1 MEQKL
6 QLSRRDVARATALTA
21 LSYSRVL
28 GANDRIGLGV
38 IGTGSRGT
46 YVMTLFQKNAEVEVR
61 ALCDVYAKRVDEAKG
76 KAPEAK
82 GYTDHRELLARKEV
96 DAVLVGSPD
105 HWHKD
110 HAVDAM
116 NAGKDVYVEK
126 PMCRTRDEAPL
137 MVKAARVNERICQVG
152 VQQRSGPIYIEPLE
166 KFVKSGAIGRI
177 SHIDAVW
184 HGGPAGALDKKTAKP
199 DNLDWVRFLGPVKY
213 RDWAPAQYF
222 NFRAFLD
229 FNGGKM
235 TDFGHHWMDV
245 VHMYMGERAP
255 NSAVFAGGIYYDFQ
269 DGRTA
274 PDTCNALFEYDGFSV
289 LFQSNAYAVGPEY
302 GITFYGD
309 KGRLFVNRNRW
320 EFTVPK
326 GQPEVK
332 KTPGDITADHVR
344 NFLDCCRTR
353 KRPNGD
359 VGLASISVLAPLL
372 AVESYVQKRRL
383 KFDAERLEVL
393 PL

>member
-1 MEQKL
+1 M
-6 QLSRRDVARATALTA
+6 TA
-21 LSYSRVL
+21 LSYSRIV

-38 IGTGSRGT
+38 IGTGGRGT
-46 YVMTLFQKNAEVEVR
+46 YVMSLFQKNQDVEVR
-61 ALCDVYAKRVDEAKG
+61 ALCDVYAVRIDQAQQ
-76 KAPEAK
+76 KAPNTKASS
-82 GYTDHRELLARKEV
+82 DHRQLLELKEL

-110 HAVDAM
+110 HAIDAM

-126 PMCRTRDEAPL
+126 PMCRKRDEAPL
-137 MVKAARVNERICQVG
+137 MVKAARITGRICQVG
-152 VQQRSGPIYIEPLE
+152 VQQRSGQIYIEPRE
-166 KFVKSGAIGRI
+166 KFVRSGAIGKI

-184 HGGPAGALDKKTAKP
+184 HGGVPRPMRRQPAEKP
-199 DNLDWVRFLGPVKY
+199 SNLDWVRFLGPVKY
-213 RDWAPAQYF
+213 RDWDPGQYF

-255 NSAVFAGGIYYDFQ
+255 HSVVFAGGIYYDFK

-289 LFQSNAYAVGPEY
+289 LFQSNAYGTPSEY
-302 GITFYGD
+302 GVTFYGD
-309 KGRLFVNRNRW
+309 KGRLFVNRNRY
-320 EFTVPK
+320 EFLPAGK
-326 GQPEVK
+326 GAQPVVQK
-332 KTPGDITADHVR
+332 IPGDITADHVR
-344 NFLDCCRTR
+344 NFLDCCRSR
-353 KRPNGD
+353 KLPNGD
-359 VGLASISVLAPLL
+359 AALASISVLAPLL
-372 AVESYVQKRRL
+372 AVQSYLEKRRL
-383 KFDAERLEVL
+383 KFDPDRLEVF

>member
-1 MEQKL
+1 MIT
-6 QLSRRDVARATALTA
+6 RRAAAKAAGMTA
-21 LSYSRVL
+21 LSYSRIL

-46 YVMTLFQKNAEVEVR
+46 YVMTVFQKNDDVEVR
-61 ALCDVYAKRVDEAKG
+61 ALCDVYAVRIDRAQQSAPNT
-76 KAPEAK
+76 KAF
-82 GYTDHRELLARKEV
+82 GDHRKLLELKEV
-96 DAVLVGSPD
+96 DAVLIGTPD

-110 HAVDAM
+110 CAVDAM

-126 PMCRTRDEAPL
+126 PMCRTLDEAPV
-137 MVKAARVNERICQVG
+137 MVKAARVNGRICQIG

-166 KFVKSGAIGRI
+166 KFVKSGMIGKI

-184 HGGPAGALDKKTAKP
+184 NSGVPRPLPTQPAEKP
-199 DNLDWVRFLGPVKY
+199 SNLDWVRFLGPVKY
-213 RDWAPAQYF
+213 RDWNPAQYL

-255 NSAVFAGGIYYDFQ
+255 NSVVFAGGIYYDRH

-289 LFQSNAYAVGPEY
+289 LFQSNAYSTNSEY

-309 KGRLFVNRNRW
+309 KGKLFVNRNRY
-320 EFTVPK
+320 EFTPAGRNPQLIEK
-326 GQPEVK
+326 RI
-332 KTPGDITADHVR
+332 PGDITADHVR
-344 NFLDCCRTR
+344 NFLDCCKSR
-353 KRPNGD
+353 KLPNGD
-359 VGLASISVLAPLL
+359 CALAAISIIPPLL
-372 AVESYVQKRRL
+372 AVRSYEEKRRL
-383 KFDAERLEVL
+383 RFDPDRLEVY